1 MKKILSLA
9 MMSAALFLAA
19 CTDDDTVATQ
29 TQDDTS
35 VVTFTVSQ
43 SGIQTRAFSDGTS
56 ASTLYYEVYQVTD
69 EALTYVEGISGSIE
83 EAFDESLQA
92 TVTLQLVNG
101 NEYEI
106 IFWAQSPDTEVYS
119 CTWNSETPSVTINTE
134 ELTSNVE
141 DYDAFYNTYETGV
154 VTGDISETIYL
165 YRPFAQLNWGTNDLT
180 AVEAAG
186 VTDIQTSVTISVSGV
201 GNKLY
206 FADGTVE
213 MAEDAVTFAT
223 ADIPEGETFPVD
235 GYEYVNMNY
244 ILFTADKATVDASL
258 TVTGTNLEEHVVEV
272 PQVPLQRNYRTNI
285 YGSLLT
291 STANFVIEIV
301 PEYEEPDTDMNL
313 DYVEVSTADELSQ
326 ALANG
331 VDTIV
336 LLNNIT
342 ADELIEIS
350 GDDDV
355 TIDVGDNTLTT
366 SEEIYVSDGASLTIT
381 GDEDGDGE
389 LVFTDDSY
397 IVTVGE
403 GSTLTI
409 ENVTIT
415 NTGSSTGNAAVQ
427 IGASNTSSD
436 DNTLIMTNV
445 TIESE
450 TKTGLQ
456 LVGGTTVTLTNC
468 SITGGYFGIT
478 QNGTGNDNVIPGS
491 TITLVD
497 TDVTGKYSGIYLSTS
512 YSTNYTG
519 NTSTLTI
526 TGGTITSEEE
536 TAIEVKRT
544 NLTVSG
550 ATLVSKYTGAQKYNI
565 SGSGS
570 NSYGYGITLAGY
582 TNSTAYEGDVSL
594 SNITYNLSSSA
605 NTNAGSTWNVA
616 KFVEANTTGT
626 APDGATLTGTKTST
640 SNSTTTTTYTYATQ
654 VTDDGATE

>member
-1 MKKILSLA
+1 MIKKLFPFA

-56 ASTLYYEVYQVTD
+56 ASALYYEVYQVTD
-69 EALTYVEGISGSIE
+69 ETLTYVEGISGSIE

-119 CTWNSETPSVTINTE
+119 CTWDSETPSVSINTE

-235 GYEYVNMNY
+235 GYEYINMNY
-244 ILFTADKATVDASL
+244 ILFTADKATVDATL
-258 TVTGTNLEEHVVEV
+258 TVTGTNLDEHVVEV

-301 PEYEEPDTDMNL
+301 PEYEEPDTDINL
-313 DYVEVSTADELSQ
+313 DYVEVSTADELAQ

-331 VDTIV
+331 VDTVV
-336 LLNNIT
+336 LLNDISDGGTIT
-342 ADELIEIS
+342 ANGDGALYLNGHSIS
-350 GDDDV
+350 ATNIVNNGSYKIYGGSYNDDD
-355 TIDVGDNTLTT
+355 
-366 SEEIYVSDGASLTIT
+366 E
-381 GDEDGDGE
+381 EDGDE
-389 LVFTDDSY
+389 EDDDDTPT
-397 IVTVGE
+397 I
-403 GSTLTI
+403 TLT
-409 ENVTIT
+409 
-415 NTGSSTGNAAVQ
+415 SSAEPIRSTTGN
-427 IGASNTSSD
+427 TSIS
-436 DNTLIMTNV
+436 IYNV
-445 TIESE
+445 TIEASNANIAIC
-450 TKTGLQ
+450 TGGSSGTTSGDTIILSNVTINAKKTGIC
-456 LVGGTTVTLTNC
+456 VYGYDNIVIIDNC
-468 SITGGYFGIT
+468 TINHGYFGIT
-478 QNGTGNDNVIPGS
+478 QQGTSSPGTDFIITNT
-491 TITLVD
+491 TISGT
-497 TDVTGKYSGIYLSTS
+497 YSGIYLSS
-512 YSTNYTG
+512 NASAAQNSL
-519 NTSTLTI
+519 NVDNCD
-526 TGGTITSEEE
+526 ITSEEE
-536 TAIEVKRT
+536 SAIEVRNTEITVT
-544 NLTVSG
+544 NSTLTSEY
-550 ATLVSKYTGAQKYNI
+550 SGAQKYSY

-570 NSYGYGITLAGY
+570 NGYGFGVMLAATSGLS
-582 TNSTAYEGDVSL
+582 TTAYQGDVTLENNTYEL
-594 SNITYNLSSSA
+594 SASA
-605 NTNAGSTWNVA
+605 NPDGGSTPWNVCYY
-616 KFVEANTTGT
+616 
-626 APDGATLTGTKTST
+626 DGSGA
-640 SNSTTTTTYTYATQ
+640 AQ
-654 VTDDGATE
+654 WEDDGATE

>member
-1 MKKILSLA
+1 MIKKLFPFA

-69 EALTYVEGISGSIE
+69 ETLTYVEGISGSIE

-119 CTWNSETPSVTINTE
+119 CTWNSETPSVSINTE

-186 VTDIQTSVTISVSGV
+186 VTDIQTSVTISASGV

-235 GYEYVNMNY
+235 GYEYINMNY
-244 ILFTADKATVDASL
+244 ILFTADKATVDATL
-258 TVTGTNLEEHVVEV
+258 TVTGTNLDEHVVEV

-291 STANFVIEIV
+291 STASFVIEIV
-301 PEYEEPDTDMNL
+301 PEYEITDHDVPLDT
-313 DYVEVSTADELSQ
+313 VWVSS
-326 ALANG
+326 
-331 VDTIV
+331 
-336 LLNNIT
+336 
-342 ADELIEIS
+342 ADELIDALS
-350 GDDDV
+350 SAGDSDLTVVLEDDV
-355 TIDVGDNTLTT
+355 DASGNTLDFGDGHNVLDLGDNSLTAYN
-366 SEEIYVSDGASLTIT
+366 IINNGSLTIKGGT
-381 GDEDGDGE
+381 DEDGNPTATLTLSSSNAIYTGEDG
-389 LVFTDDSY
+389 
-397 IVTVGE
+397 G
-403 GSTLTI
+403 GTLTI
-409 ENVTIT
+409 S
-415 NTGSSTGNAAVQ
+415 G
-427 IGASNTSSD
+427 
-436 DNTLIMTNV
+436 V
-445 TIESE
+445 TIED
-450 TKTGLQ
+450 TYAKTNSATIISGNTDGSSVGDTIK
-456 LVGGTTVTLTNC
+456 LVNTVIDTNR
-468 SITGGYFGIT
+468 TGILVYGSTNIVIVDSCTINHGWFGIT
-478 QNGTGNDNVIPGS
+478 QQGTYLPGTS
-491 TITLVD
+491 FKVTNTTISGT
-497 TDVTGKYSGIYLSTS
+497 YSGIYLSNNANGI
-512 YSTNYTG
+512 Y
-519 NTSTLTI
+519 NTLYVENCDITTEEESAIEVRKTDITVKSSTLT
-526 TGGTITSEEE
+526 SEY
-536 TAIEVKRT
+536 
-544 NLTVSG
+544 S
-550 ATLVSKYTGAQKYNI
+550 GAQKYSY

-570 NSYGYGITLAGY
+570 NGYGFGVMLAATSGLS
-582 TNSTAYEGDVSL
+582 TTAYQGDVTLENNTYKL
-594 SNITYNLSSSA
+594 SASA
-605 NTNAGSTWNVA
+605 NPDGGSTPWNVCYY
-616 KFVEANTTGT
+616 
-626 APDGATLTGTKTST
+626 DGSGA
-640 SNSTTTTTYTYATQ
+640 AQ
-654 VTDDGATE
+654 WEDDGATE

>member
-1 MKKILSLA
+1 MIKKLFPFA

-69 EALTYVEGISGSIE
+69 EGLTYVSGISGSVE

-119 CTWNSETPSVTINTE
+119 CTWDSETPSVTIATE

-186 VTDIQTSVTISVSGV
+186 VTNIQTSVTISTSGV

-258 TVTGTNLEEHVVEV
+258 TVTGTNLDEHVVEV

-301 PEYEEPDTDMNL
+301 PEYEITDHDVPLDT
-313 DYVEVSTADELSQ
+313 VWVSS
-326 ALANG
+326 
-331 VDTIV
+331 
-336 LLNNIT
+336 
-342 ADELIEIS
+342 ADELIDALS
-350 GDDDV
+350 SAGDSDLTVVLEDDV
-355 TIDVGDNTLTT
+355 DASGNTLDFGDGHNVLDLGDNSLTAYN
-366 SEEIYVSDGASLTIT
+366 IINNGSLTIKGGT
-381 GDEDGDGE
+381 DEDGNPTATLTLSSSNAIYTGEDG
-389 LVFTDDSY
+389 
-397 IVTVGE
+397 G
-403 GSTLTI
+403 GTLTI
-409 ENVTIT
+409 S
-415 NTGSSTGNAAVQ
+415 G
-427 IGASNTSSD
+427 
-436 DNTLIMTNV
+436 V
-445 TIESE
+445 TIED
-450 TKTGLQ
+450 TYAKTNSATIISGNTDGSSVGDTIK
-456 LVGGTTVTLTNC
+456 LVNTVINTNR
-468 SITGGYFGIT
+468 TGILVYGSTNIVIVDSCTINHGWFGIT
-478 QNGTGNDNVIPGS
+478 QQGTYLPGTS
-491 TITLVD
+491 FKVTNTTISGT
-497 TDVTGKYSGIYLSTS
+497 YSGIYLSNNANGI
-512 YSTNYTG
+512 Y
-519 NTSTLTI
+519 NTLYVENCDITTEEESAIEVRKTDITVKSSTLT
-526 TGGTITSEEE
+526 SEY
-536 TAIEVKRT
+536 
-544 NLTVSG
+544 N
-550 ATLVSKYTGAQKYNI
+550 GAQKYSY

-570 NSYGYGITLAGY
+570 NGYGFGVMLAATSGLS
-582 TNSTAYEGDVSL
+582 TTAYQGDVTL
-594 SNITYNLSSSA
+594 EDITYEISASA
-605 NTNAGSTWNVA
+605 NPDGGSTPWNVCYY
-616 KFVEANTTGT
+616 
-626 APDGATLTGTKTST
+626 DGSGA
-640 SNSTTTTTYTYATQ
+640 AQ
-654 VTDDGATE
+654 WEDDGATE